1 MKGLTGKVALVTGAA
16 RDRGIGQG
24 IVKCLADQGCSV
36 AINDVGAEDE
46 AAGFIEKLRATG
58 VSAGFYQADVS
69 DRSAVNAMMD
79 EIEKDLGPLDI
90 ACSNAGVAAWE
101 PFEKIADATFDRLV
115 AVNLTGAFNIGQEA
129 ARRMLE
135 NGKSGRIVF
144 TSSVHVQM
152 PFAEMAIYGATK
164 QAIRALTETMAI
176 ELGSKGITV
185 NHLGPGWV
193 KSALNDDSPSLQT
206 EADERATVK
215 LIPAGRA
222 AEPEEMGHAV
232 AYLCGDDAAYVS
244 GEFLRVDG
252 GFVVGKY

>member
-1 MKGLTGKVALVTGAA
+1 MKGLSGKVALITGAA

-24 IVKCLADQGCSV
+24 IAKCLADQGCSV
-36 AINDVGAEDE
+36 AINDIGAEDE
-46 AAGFIEKLRATG
+46 ATEFIKTLRANG
-58 VSAGFYQADVS
+58 ASAGFYEADVS
-69 DRSAVNAMMD
+69 DRAAVNAMMD
-79 EIEKDLGPLDI
+79 QIEKDLGPLDI

-101 PFEKIADATFDRLV
+101 PFEKIPDSTFDKLV
-115 AVNLTGAFNIGQEA
+115 SVNLTGAFNVGQEA
-129 ARRMLE
+129 ARRMLD
-135 NGKSGRIVF
+135 GGRSGRIVF
-144 TSSVHVQM
+144 SSSVHVQM

-206 EADERATVK
+206 EADERATLK
-215 LIPAGRA
+215 LIPVGRP

-232 AYLCGDDAAYVS
+232 AYLCSDDAAYVS